1 MEYETAGD
9 PISGTLWTRKTREKI
24 AEELSKVNIEIG
36 KTTVGK
42 ILKKMDYSLRCNSKK
57 ISNGGRRLTKEEAVK
72 RDEQFKY
79 IERKRKEFAQNG
91 LPILSVDTKK
101 KELIIQEKMQSGLK
115 IYKL

>member
-42 ILKKMDYSLRCNSKK
+42 ILKKMDYSLSV
-57 ISNGGRRLTKEEAVK
+57 IVK
-72 RDEQFKY
+72 RYQME
-79 IERKRKEFAQNG
+79 AG
-91 LPILSVDTKK
+91 
-101 KELIIQEKMQSGLK
+101 G
-115 IYKL
+115 